1 MAEID
6 KRIAKKLSGPSGGV
20 DKLTQKEHDHL
31 QMVLIEQHRSKIKK
45 EKAMSIREYLRN
57 R

>member
-6 KRIAKKLSGPSGGV
+6 TRIAKKLSGGV
-20 DKLTQKEHDHL
+20 DKLTKKEHDHL